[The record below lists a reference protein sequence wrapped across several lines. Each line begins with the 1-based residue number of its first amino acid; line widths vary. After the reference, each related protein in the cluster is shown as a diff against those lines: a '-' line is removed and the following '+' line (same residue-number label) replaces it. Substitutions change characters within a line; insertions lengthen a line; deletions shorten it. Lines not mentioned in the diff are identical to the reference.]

1 MNTILY
7 IDSNQKD
14 IKSFKKIVNGQYKIV
29 AAGSIEE
36 AEGILK
42 NHKIQLVILEQQMPG
57 MNAIEFFETLNS
69 RIPDVKKILT
79 GYKSDGDVIIQALN
93 SGYVFR
99 FIPKP
104 FEKDILLDTIKS
116 GIDLFK
122 KKSEKNKRLENF
134 SNIYHEM
141 NFLHEISHKISE
153 KKPLPK
159 LLKEIMESSKRLM
172 NAEASSLL
180 LYDPGDKK
188 LHFQVATGEK
198 GKTVSKYS
206 VSLGDG
212 IAGWVAKHKKQLLI
226 EDCYNDPRFNP
237 EYDKRTDFVTRS
249 MICVPLIRKG
259 QLLGVMQVLNK
270 KSGGIFKESDL
281 VIFETLSF
289 QCAIAIENAKLIETQ
304 IETEALERELE
315 TARAI
320 QEKLL
325 PSSLPEYKDLQVAA
339 KLIPARQ
346 VGGDYYNM
354 LKIAGNK
361 SLFFVADVA
370 GKGIPAA
377 LIVSTIYTCLVTY
390 INMNGENIN
399 LVDLAVSMNRVL
411 IEATTIDKYATCWFG
426 LFDHSSKSFISLNA
440 GHNSPLIFNKNSDK
454 PQVLHIG
461 GIFLGSL
468 DVPFEIETVQLKKD
482 DVLLFFSD
490 GVTEAWNKKNEDY
503 EEFRLIEVVNKNVH
517 CSAQEILSKIEEDV
531 QKHVGSAVQSDD
543 FTCAVVKV
551 N

>member
-1 MNTILY
+1 MNSILY
-7 IDSNQKD
+7 IDSNPKD
-14 IKSFKKIVNGQYKIV
+14 IGTLKQIVNNQYNIIE
-29 AAGSIEE
+29 AGSIEE
-36 AEGILK
+36 VERILK
-42 NHKIQLVILEQQMPG
+42 NHKIHLVIFDQQMPG
-57 MNAIEFFETLNS
+57 MSDIEFLETINS
-69 RIPDVKKILT
+69 KIPVVKKILT
-79 GYKSDGDVIIQALN
+79 GYKSDRDIIIRALN

-99 FIPKP
+99 FVPKP
-104 FEKDILLDTIKS
+104 FSKHIMLETIKS
-116 GIDLFK
+116 GIDLYK
-122 KKSEKNKRLENF
+122 KTVEKNKRLESL
-134 SNIYHEM
+134 SNIFHEM

-159 LLKEIMESSKRLM
+159 LLKEIMESSKSLM

-180 LYDPGDKK
+180 LYDPEDKK

-206 VSLGDG
+206 VNLGDG

-226 EDCYNDPRFNP
+226 EDCYNDSRFNP
-237 EYDKRTDFVTRS
+237 EYDKKTNFVTRS
-249 MICVPLIRKG
+249 MMCVPLIRKG

-270 KSGGIFKESDL
+270 KNGGIFKESDL
-281 VIFETLSF
+281 AIFETLSF
-289 QCAIAIENAKLIETQ
+289 QCAIAIENAKLIKTQ

-354 LKIAGNK
+354 LKITDNQ

-390 INMNGENIN
+390 IKMNGQNIN
-399 LVDLAVSMNRVL
+399 LIELADSMNKVL

-426 LFDHSSKSFISLNA
+426 LLDHTTKSFISLNA
-440 GHNSPLIFNKNSDK
+440 GHNSPLIFNKNCEK

-461 GIFLGSL
+461 GIFLGSM
-468 DVPFEIETVQLKKD
+468 DVPFEIEKVQLKKD

-517 CSAQEILSKIEEDV
+517 LSAPEILLKIEEDV